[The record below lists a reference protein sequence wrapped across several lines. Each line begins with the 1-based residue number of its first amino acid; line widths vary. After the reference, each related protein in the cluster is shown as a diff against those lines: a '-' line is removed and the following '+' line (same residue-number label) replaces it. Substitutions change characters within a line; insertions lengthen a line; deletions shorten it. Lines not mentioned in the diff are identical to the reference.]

1 LKMNNELD
9 VKEVAFN
16 NIIQWLSDIGVIIEK
31 KEVNKIP
38 ESKIQFELLIST
50 GRGYRYP
57 FRITFTNLLKDVFVV
72 SSNISLTKEDTQS
85 IQAMK
90 KRDREQIFM
99 DLRKLIFPLHV
110 NIETPFPRIFL
121 YREITLDSI
130 STNKQFLIDEVY
142 NFRNAMEL
150 VKIRFDELYYS
161 FYPEG
166 SRTDYSN

>member
-1 LKMNNELD
+1 MNNELD
-9 VKEVAFN
+9 LKEVTFN
-16 NIIQWLSDIGVIIEK
+16 NIIQGLSDIGFIIEK
-31 KEVNKIP
+31 KEENKNP
-38 ESKIQFELLIST
+38 ESKIQFELLLST
-50 GRGYRYP
+50 GRGYRFP
-57 FRITFTNLLKDVFVV
+57 FRITFTSLLKDVFVI
-72 SSNISLTKEDTQS
+72 SSNISLTEEDAKS
-85 IQAMK
+85 IQSMK

-121 YREITLDSI
+121 YKEITFDSI

>member
-1 LKMNNELD
+1 MNNEIN

-16 NIIQWLSDIGVIIEK
+16 NIIQWLSDIGFIIEK
-31 KEVNKIP
+31 KESNKNP

-50 GRGYRYP
+50 RIGYRYL
-57 FRITFTNLLKDVFVV
+57 FRITFTNLLKDVFVI
-72 SSNISLTKEDTQS
+72 STNISLTEEDAKS
-85 IQAMK
+85 IQSMK

-121 YREITLDSI
+121 YKEITLDSV
-130 STNKQFLIDEVY
+130 SNNKQFLIDEVY

-166 SRTDYSN
+166 SRSDYSN

>member
-1 LKMNNELD
+1 MNNELD
-9 VKEVAFN
+9 LKEVTFN
-16 NIIQWLSDIGVIIEK
+16 NIIQGLSDIGFIIEK
-31 KEVNKIP
+31 KEENKNP
-38 ESKIQFELLIST
+38 ESKIQFELLLST
-50 GRGYRYP
+50 GRGYRFP
-57 FRITFTNLLKDVFVV
+57 FRITFTNILKDVFVI
-72 SSNISLTKEDTQS
+72 SSNISLNEEDAKS
-85 IQAMK
+85 IQSMK

-99 DLRKLIFPLHV
+99 DLRKLVFPLHV

-121 YREITLDSI
+121 YKEITFDSI

>member
-1 LKMNNELD
+1 MNNELD
-9 VKEVAFN
+9 LKEVTFN
-16 NIIQWLSDIGVIIEK
+16 NIIQGLSDIGFIIEK
-31 KEVNKIP
+31 KEENKNP
-38 ESKIQFELLIST
+38 ESKIQFELLLST
-50 GRGYRYP
+50 GRGYRFP
-57 FRITFTNLLKDVFVV
+57 FRITFTNILKDVFVI
-72 SSNISLTKEDTQS
+72 SSNISINEEDAKS
-85 IQAMK
+85 IQSMK

-99 DLRKLIFPLHV
+99 DLRKLVFPLHV

-121 YREITLDSI
+121 YKEITFDSI

>member
-1 LKMNNELD
+1 MNNELD

-57 FRITFTNLLKDVFVV
+57 FRITFTNLLKDVFVI
-72 SSNISLTKEDTQS
+72 SSNISLTQEDTQS

>member
-1 LKMNNELD
+1 MNNELD
-9 VKEVAFN
+9 IKEVTFN
-16 NIIQWLSDIGVIIEK
+16 NIIQGLSDIGFIIEK
-31 KEVNKIP
+31 KEENKNP
-38 ESKIQFELLIST
+38 ESKIQFELLLST
-50 GRGYRYP
+50 GRGYRFP
-57 FRITFTNLLKDVFVV
+57 FRITFTNLLKDVFVI
-72 SSNISLTKEDTQS
+72 SSNISLTEEDAKS
-85 IQAMK
+85 IQSMK

-121 YREITLDSI
+121 YKEITFDSI

>member
-1 LKMNNELD
+1 MNNELD
-9 VKEVAFN
+9 LKEVTFN
-16 NIIQWLSDIGVIIEK
+16 NIIQGLSDIGFIIEK
-31 KEVNKIP
+31 KEENKNP
-38 ESKIQFELLIST
+38 ESKIQFELLLST
-50 GRGYRYP
+50 GRGYRFP
-57 FRITFTNLLKDVFVV
+57 FRITFTNLLKDVFVI
-72 SSNISLTKEDTQS
+72 SSNISLTEEDAKS
-85 IQAMK
+85 IQSMK

-99 DLRKLIFPLHV
+99 DLRKLVFPLHV

-121 YREITLDSI
+121 YKEITFDSI

>member
-1 LKMNNELD
+1 MNNEID

-16 NIIQWLSDIGVIIEK
+16 SIIQWLSDIGFIIEN
-31 KEVNKIP
+31 KEINKNP

-50 GRGYRYP
+50 RIGYRYL
-57 FRITFTNLLKDVFVV
+57 FRITFTNLLKDIFVI
-72 SSNISLTKEDTQS
+72 STNISLTEEDAKS
-85 IQAMK
+85 IQSMK

-121 YREITLDSI
+121 YKEITLDSI
-130 STNKQFLIDEVY
+130 SNNKQFLIDEIY

>member
-1 LKMNNELD
+1 MNNELD
-9 VKEVAFN
+9 LKEVTFN
-16 NIIQWLSDIGVIIEK
+16 NIIQGLSDIGFIIEK
-31 KEVNKIP
+31 KEENKNP
-38 ESKIQFELLIST
+38 ESKIQFELLLST
-50 GRGYRYP
+50 GRGYRFP
-57 FRITFTNLLKDVFVV
+57 FRITFTNILKDVFVI
-72 SSNISLTKEDTQS
+72 SSNISLNEEDAKS
-85 IQAMK
+85 IQSMK

-99 DLRKLIFPLHV
+99 DLRKLVFPLHV

-121 YREITLDSI
+121 YKEITFDSI

-150 VKIRFDELYYS
+150 VKIRFDELYYA

>member
-1 LKMNNELD
+1 MNNELD
-9 VKEVAFN
+9 LKEVTFN
-16 NIIQWLSDIGVIIEK
+16 NIIQGLSDIGFIIEK
-31 KEVNKIP
+31 KEENKNP
-38 ESKIQFELLIST
+38 ESKIQFELLLST
-50 GRGYRYP
+50 GRGYRFP
-57 FRITFTNLLKDVFVV
+57 FRITFTNLLKDVFVI
-72 SSNISLTKEDTQS
+72 SSNISITEEDAKS
-85 IQAMK
+85 IQSMK

-121 YREITLDSI
+121 YKEITFDSI

>member
-1 LKMNNELD
+1 MNNEID
-9 VKEVAFN
+9 VKEITFN
-16 NIIQWLSDIGVIIEK
+16 NIIQWLSDIGFIIEN
-31 KEVNKIP
+31 KEINKNP
-38 ESKIQFELLIST
+38 ESKIQFELIVST
-50 GRGYRYP
+50 GIGYRYP
-57 FRITFTNLLKDVFVV
+57 FRITFTNLLKDIFVI
-72 SSNISLTKEDTQS
+72 STNISLTEEDAKS
-85 IQAMK
+85 IQSMK

-121 YREITLDSI
+121 YKEITLDSV

>member
-1 LKMNNELD
+1 MNNELD
-9 VKEVAFN
+9 LKEVTFN
-16 NIIQWLSDIGVIIEK
+16 NIIQGLSGIGFIIEK
-31 KEVNKIP
+31 KEENKNP
-38 ESKIQFELLIST
+38 ESKIQFELLLST
-50 GRGYRYP
+50 GRGYRFP
-57 FRITFTNLLKDVFVV
+57 FRITFTNLLKDVFVI
-72 SSNISLTKEDTQS
+72 SSNISLTEEDAKS
-85 IQAMK
+85 IQSMK

-99 DLRKLIFPLHV
+99 DLRKLVFPLHV

-121 YREITLDSI
+121 YKEITFDSI

-150 VKIRFDELYYS
+150 VKIRFDELYYA

>member
-1 LKMNNELD
+1 MNNELD
-9 VKEVAFN
+9 LKEVTFN
-16 NIIQWLSDIGVIIEK
+16 NIIQGLSDIGFIIEK
-31 KEVNKIP
+31 KEKNKNP
-38 ESKIQFELLIST
+38 ESKIQFELLLST
-50 GRGYRYP
+50 GRGYRFP
-57 FRITFTNLLKDVFVV
+57 FRITFTNLLKNVFVI
-72 SSNISLTKEDTQS
+72 SSNISLTEEDAKS
-85 IQAMK
+85 IQSMK

-99 DLRKLIFPLHV
+99 DLRKLVFPLHV

-121 YREITLDSI
+121 YKEITFDSI

>member
-1 LKMNNELD
+1 MNKELD
-9 VKEVAFN
+9 LKEVTFN
-16 NIIQWLSDIGVIIEK
+16 NIVQGLSDIGFIIEK
-31 KEVNKIP
+31 KEENKNP
-38 ESKIQFELLIST
+38 ESKIQFELLLST
-50 GRGYRYP
+50 GRGYRFP
-57 FRITFTNLLKDVFVV
+57 FRITFTNLLKDVFVI
-72 SSNISLTKEDTQS
+72 SSNISLTEEDAKS
-85 IQAMK
+85 IQSMK

-121 YREITLDSI
+121 YKEITFDSI

>member
-1 LKMNNELD
+1 MNNELD
-9 VKEVAFN
+9 LKEVIFN
-16 NIIQWLSDIGVIIEK
+16 NIIQGLSDIGFIIEK
-31 KEVNKIP
+31 KEENKNP
-38 ESKIQFELLIST
+38 ESKIQFELLLST
-50 GRGYRYP
+50 GRGYRFP
-57 FRITFTNLLKDVFVV
+57 FRITFTNLLKDVFVI
-72 SSNISLTKEDTQS
+72 SSNISLTEEDAKS
-85 IQAMK
+85 IQSMK

-99 DLRKLIFPLHV
+99 DLRKLVFPLHV

-121 YREITLDSI
+121 YKEITFDSI

-150 VKIRFDELYYS
+150 VKIRFDELYYA

>member
-1 LKMNNELD
+1 MNNELD
-9 VKEVAFN
+9 LKEVTFN
-16 NIIQWLSDIGVIIEK
+16 NIVQGLSDIGFIIEK
-31 KEVNKIP
+31 KEENKNP
-38 ESKIQFELLIST
+38 ESKIQFELLLST
-50 GRGYRYP
+50 GRGYRFP
-57 FRITFTNLLKDVFVV
+57 FRITFTNLLKDVFVI
-72 SSNISLTKEDTQS
+72 SSNISLTEEDAKS
-85 IQAMK
+85 IQSMK

-121 YREITLDSI
+121 YKEITFDSI

>member
-1 LKMNNELD
+1 MNNELD
-9 VKEVAFN
+9 LKEVTFN
-16 NIIQWLSDIGVIIEK
+16 NIIQGLSDIGFIIEK
-31 KEVNKIP
+31 KEKNKNP
-38 ESKIQFELLIST
+38 ESKIQFELLLST

-57 FRITFTNLLKDVFVV
+57 FRITFTNLLKDVFVI
-72 SSNISLTKEDTQS
+72 SSNISLTEEDAKS
-85 IQAMK
+85 IQSMK

-99 DLRKLIFPLHV
+99 DLRKLVFPLHV

-121 YREITLDSI
+121 YKEITFDSI

>member
-1 LKMNNELD
+1 MNYEIYI
-9 VKEVAFN
+9 KEVAFN
-16 NIIQWLSDIGVIIEK
+16 NIIQWLSDIGFIIEK
-31 KEVNKIP
+31 KESNKNP
-38 ESKIQFELLIST
+38 ESKIQFELLVST

-57 FRITFTNLLKDVFVV
+57 FRITFPNLLKDLFVI
-72 SSNISLTKEDTQS
+72 STNISLTEEDAKS
-85 IQAMK
+85 IQSMK

-121 YREITLDSI
+121 YKEITLDSI
-130 STNKQFLIDEVY
+130 SNNKQFLIDEIY

>member
-1 LKMNNELD
+1 
-9 VKEVAFN
+9 
-16 NIIQWLSDIGVIIEK
+16 
-31 KEVNKIP
+31 
-38 ESKIQFELLIST
+38 
-50 GRGYRYP
+50 
-57 FRITFTNLLKDVFVV
+57 
-72 SSNISLTKEDTQS
+72 
-85 IQAMK
+85 MK

-99 DLRKLIFPLHV
+99 DLSKLVFPLHV

-121 YREITLDSI
+121 YKEITFDSI

-150 VKIRFDELYYS
+150 VKIRLDELYYS

>member
-1 LKMNNELD
+1 MNKELD
-9 VKEVAFN
+9 LKEVTFN
-16 NIIQWLSDIGVIIEK
+16 NILQGLSDIGFIIEK
-31 KEVNKIP
+31 KEENKNP
-38 ESKIQFELLIST
+38 ESKIQFELLLST
-50 GRGYRYP
+50 GRGYRFP
-57 FRITFTNLLKDVFVV
+57 FRITFTNLLKDVFVI
-72 SSNISLTKEDTQS
+72 SSNISLTEEDAKS
-85 IQAMK
+85 IQSMK

-121 YREITLDSI
+121 YKEITFDSI

>member
-1 LKMNNELD
+1 MNNELD
-9 VKEVAFN
+9 LKEVTFN
-16 NIIQWLSDIGVIIEK
+16 NIIQGLSGIGFIIEK
-31 KEVNKIP
+31 KEENKNP
-38 ESKIQFELLIST
+38 ESKIQFELLLST
-50 GRGYRYP
+50 GRGYRFP
-57 FRITFTNLLKDVFVV
+57 FRITFTNLLKDVFVI
-72 SSNISLTKEDTQS
+72 SSNISLTEEDAKS
-85 IQAMK
+85 IQSMK

-99 DLRKLIFPLHV
+99 DLRKLVFPLHV

-121 YREITLDSI
+121 YKEITFDSI

>member
-1 LKMNNELD
+1 MNNELD
-9 VKEVAFN
+9 IKEVAFN

-57 FRITFTNLLKDVFVV
+57 FRITFTNLLKDVFVI

>member
-1 LKMNNELD
+1 MNNELD

-16 NIIQWLSDIGVIIEK
+16 NITQWLSDIGVIIEK

-57 FRITFTNLLKDVFVV
+57 FRITFTNLLKDVFVI

>member
-1 LKMNNELD
+1 MNNEID

-16 NIIQWLSDIGVIIEK
+16 NIIQWLSDIGFIIEK
-31 KEVNKIP
+31 KESNKNP

-50 GRGYRYP
+50 RIGYRYL
-57 FRITFTNLLKDVFVV
+57 FRITFTNLLKDVFII
-72 SSNISLTKEDTQS
+72 STNISLTEEDAKS
-85 IQAMK
+85 IQSMK

-110 NIETPFPRIFL
+110 NIETPFPKIFL
-121 YREITLDSI
+121 YKEITLDSV
-130 STNKQFLIDEVY
+130 SNNKQFLIDEVY

>member
-1 LKMNNELD
+1 MNNELD
-9 VKEVAFN
+9 LKEVTFN
-16 NIIQWLSDIGVIIEK
+16 NIIQGLSDIGFIIEK
-31 KEVNKIP
+31 KEENKNP
-38 ESKIQFELLIST
+38 ESKIQFELLLST
-50 GRGYRYP
+50 GRGYRFP
-57 FRITFTNLLKDVFVV
+57 FRITFTNLLKDVFVI
-72 SSNISLTKEDTQS
+72 SSNISLTEEDAKS
-85 IQAMK
+85 IQSMK

-121 YREITLDSI
+121 YKEITFDSI

>member
-1 LKMNNELD
+1 MNNEID
-9 VKEVAFN
+9 VKEVTFN
-16 NIIQWLSDIGVIIEK
+16 NIIQWLSDIGFIIEK
-31 KEVNKIP
+31 KEINKHL
-38 ESKIQFELLIST
+38 ESKKQFELIVST
-50 GRGYRYP
+50 GIGYRYL
-57 FRITFTNLLKDVFVV
+57 FRITFTNLLKDVFVI
-72 SSNISLTKEDTQS
+72 STNISLTEEDAKS
-85 IQAMK
+85 IQSMK

-121 YREITLDSI
+121 YKEITLDSV

>member
-1 LKMNNELD
+1 MNNEID
-9 VKEVAFN
+9 VKEVTFN
-16 NIIQWLSDIGVIIEK
+16 NIIQWLSDIGFIIEK
-31 KEVNKIP
+31 KEITKNL
-38 ESKIQFELLIST
+38 ESKKQFELIVST
-50 GRGYRYP
+50 GIWYRYP
-57 FRITFTNLLKDVFVV
+57 FRITFTNLLKDVFII
-72 SSNISLTKEDTQS
+72 STNISLTEEDAKS
-85 IQAMK
+85 IQSMK

-121 YREITLDSI
+121 YKEITLDSV
-130 STNKQFLIDEVY
+130 SNNKQFLIDEVY

>member
-1 LKMNNELD
+1 MNNELD
-9 VKEVAFN
+9 LKEIAFN
-16 NIIQWLSDIGVIIEK
+16 NIIQRLSDIGFIIEK
-31 KEVNKIP
+31 KEENKNP
-38 ESKIQFELLIST
+38 ESKIQFELLLST
-50 GRGYRYP
+50 GRGYRFP
-57 FRITFTNLLKDVFVV
+57 FRITFTNLLKDVFVI
-72 SSNISLTKEDTQS
+72 SSNISLTEEDAKS
-85 IQAMK
+85 IQSMK

-121 YREITLDSI
+121 YKEITFDSI
-130 STNKQFLIDEVY
+130 STNEQFLIDEVY

>member
-1 LKMNNELD
+1 MNNELD
-9 VKEVAFN
+9 LKEVTFN
-16 NIIQWLSDIGVIIEK
+16 NIIQGLSDIGFIIEK
-31 KEVNKIP
+31 KEENKNP
-38 ESKIQFELLIST
+38 ESKIQFELLLST
-50 GRGYRYP
+50 GRGYRFP
-57 FRITFTNLLKDVFVV
+57 FRITFTNLLKDVFVI
-72 SSNISLTKEDTQS
+72 SSNISLTKEDAKSMQS
-85 IQAMK
+85 MK

-99 DLRKLIFPLHV
+99 DLRKLVFPLHV

-121 YREITLDSI
+121 FKEITIDSI

>member
-1 LKMNNELD
+1 MNNELD
-9 VKEVAFN
+9 LKEVTFN
-16 NIIQWLSDIGVIIEK
+16 NIIQGLSDIGFIIEK
-31 KEVNKIP
+31 KEENKNP
-38 ESKIQFELLIST
+38 ESKIQFELLLST
-50 GRGYRYP
+50 GRGYRFP
-57 FRITFTNLLKDVFVV
+57 FRITFTNLLKDVFVI
-72 SSNISLTKEDTQS
+72 SSNISLTEEDAKS
-85 IQAMK
+85 IQSMK

-99 DLRKLIFPLHV
+99 DLRKLVFPLHV

-121 YREITLDSI
+121 FKEITFDSI

>member
-1 LKMNNELD
+1 MNKELD
-9 VKEVAFN
+9 LKEVTFN
-16 NIIQWLSDIGVIIEK
+16 NILQGLSDIGFIIEK
-31 KEVNKIP
+31 KEVNKNP
-38 ESKIQFELLIST
+38 ESKIQFELLLST
-50 GRGYRYP
+50 GRGYRFP
-57 FRITFTNLLKDVFVV
+57 FRITFTNLLKDVFVI
-72 SSNISLTKEDTQS
+72 SSNISLTEEDAKS
-85 IQAMK
+85 IQSMK

-121 YREITLDSI
+121 YREITFDSI

>member
-1 LKMNNELD
+1 MNNELD
-9 VKEVAFN
+9 LKEVTFN
-16 NIIQWLSDIGVIIEK
+16 NIIQGLSDIGFIIEK
-31 KEVNKIP
+31 KEENKNP
-38 ESKIQFELLIST
+38 ESKIQFELLLST
-50 GRGYRYP
+50 GRGYRFP
-57 FRITFTNLLKDVFVV
+57 FRITFTNLLKDVFVI
-72 SSNISLTKEDTQS
+72 SSNISLTEEDAKSMQS
-85 IQAMK
+85 MK

-99 DLRKLIFPLHV
+99 DLRKLVFPLHV

-121 YREITLDSI
+121 YKEITFDSI

>member
-1 LKMNNELD
+1 MNNELD
-9 VKEVAFN
+9 LKEVTFN
-16 NIIQWLSDIGVIIEK
+16 NIIQGLSDIGFIIEK
-31 KEVNKIP
+31 KEENKNP
-38 ESKIQFELLIST
+38 ESKIQFELLLST
-50 GRGYRYP
+50 GRGYRFP
-57 FRITFTNLLKDVFVV
+57 FRITFTNLLKDVFVI
-72 SSNISLTKEDTQS
+72 SSNISLNEEDAKS
-85 IQAMK
+85 IQSMK

-121 YREITLDSI
+121 YKEITFDSI

>member
-1 LKMNNELD
+1 MNYEINI
-9 VKEVAFN
+9 KEVAFN
-16 NIIQWLSDIGVIIEK
+16 NIIQCLFDIGFIIEK
-31 KEVNKIP
+31 KERNKNP
-38 ESKIQFELLIST
+38 DSKIQFELLVST

-57 FRITFTNLLKDVFVV
+57 FRITFPNLLKDLFVI
-72 SSNISLTKEDTQS
+72 STNISLTEEDAKS
-85 IQAMK
+85 IQSMK

-121 YREITLDSI
+121 YKEITLDSI

-150 VKIRFDELYYS
+150 IKIRFDELYYS

>member
-1 LKMNNELD
+1 MNKELD
-9 VKEVAFN
+9 LKEVTFN
-16 NIIQWLSDIGVIIEK
+16 NILQGLSDIGFIIEK
-31 KEVNKIP
+31 KEENKNP
-38 ESKIQFELLIST
+38 ESKIQFELLLST
-50 GRGYRYP
+50 GRGYRFP
-57 FRITFTNLLKDVFVV
+57 FRITFTNLLKDVFVI
-72 SSNISLTKEDTQS
+72 SSNISLTEEDAKS
-85 IQAMK
+85 IQSMK

-121 YREITLDSI
+121 YREITFDSI